1 MIEERAGGLMR
12 RAYTALAFWYAAAC
26 CLPAG
31 LAMMNDSARPATRTS
46 TVRENASQRLLT
58 DIEYALSRQIRA
70 LLTVWTVCADG
81 RRRTLGGRH
90 GRHSFSRREPGAMS

>member
-31 LAMMNDSARPATRTS
+31 LAMMNDSETGSP
-46 TVRENASQRLLT
+46 
-58 DIEYALSRQIRA
+58 
-70 LLTVWTVCADG
+70 
-81 RRRTLGGRH
+81 
-90 GRHSFSRREPGAMS
+90 PGYSYVDSS